1 MPSIKVS
8 NQATSTNAVD
18 GLKFSRINRPTR
30 IGFWASAVTV
40 TDTVSV
46 SVDQTDYLVNAGPN
60 IEASADVC
68 DTNRDQLLFDEAV
81 RQGQLFVAV
90 TATTAINFLVRLR
103 YMPRR
108 RG

>member
-1 MPSIKVS
+1 MPAIKVN

-30 IGFWASAVTV
+30 LTFYASAVTNS
-40 TDTVSV
+40 DSISV
-46 SVDQTDYLVNAGPN
+46 SVDQTDYLVNANPN
-60 IEASADVC
+60 IETSADVV
-68 DTNRDQLLFDEAV
+68 DTDRDALLVDEPI

-90 TATTAINFLVRLR
+90 TATTAVNFLAMLR

-108 RG
+108 G